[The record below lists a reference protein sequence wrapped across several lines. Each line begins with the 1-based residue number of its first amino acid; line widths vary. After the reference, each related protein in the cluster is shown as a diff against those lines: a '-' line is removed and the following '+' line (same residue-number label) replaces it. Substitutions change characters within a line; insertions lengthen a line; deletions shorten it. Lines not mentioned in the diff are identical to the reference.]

1 MPHRAAPALAVAL
14 CASTFACATAR
25 DDRAEPTT
33 PAAMVGLPS
42 PIIEP
47 PPPTQTSN
55 ATTLDDAAPL
65 AARSRHATRII
76 ADSPAPAPA
85 HHGRR
90 IDLDVKGAD
99 IHDVLRLLADV
110 GRVSIVVADDV
121 QGSVTVRMRQ
131 VPWDQA
137 LDVILRTKGFSSERE
152 GDVILVTAKPR

>member
-1 MPHRAAPALAVAL
+1 MSHRAALVVAAAACML
-14 CASTFACATAR
+14 ACAAAPSER
-25 DDRAEPTT
+25 PEPTT

-42 PIIEP
+42 PIVAP
-47 PPPTQTSN
+47 PAQTPTSTT
-55 ATTLDDAAPL
+55 TTLDDAAPR
-65 AARSRHATRII
+65 AAKRTRVITDPP
-76 ADSPAPAPA
+76 ASPPA

-110 GRVSIVVADDV
+110 GRVSIVVGDDV

-137 LDVILRTKGFSSERE
+137 LEVILRTKGFYAERD
-152 GDVILVTAKPR
+152 GDVIVVTAKPR